1 MLCLDFSGLSDLRS
15 SDASLRSRCASHLCS
30 LCSPT
35 KGFLPRLRLGTC
47 SAPSAR
53 SATSPA
59 RPLRLAQG
67 KARAPALA
75 LALLALPLSRL
86 FYESSRD
93 RTLVAELTSL
103 HEVSGPLGPLPGLLS
118 PACGPT
124 GPTQGPRRAPLSLSL
139 SLAREPLGKGT
150 PKVPSLQKA
159 SGTKR
164 FRKRGPKRGSSQG
177 PPGTLQGP

>member
-1 MLCLDFSGLSDLRS
+1 MRS

-67 KARAPALA
+67 KACARPLTLSRALH
-75 LALLALPLSRL
+75 ALPLSRL

-124 GPTQGPRRAPLSLSL
+124 GPTQGPRRAPLTLPLS
-139 SLAREPLGKGT
+139 REGPTGKGPQKSPT
-150 PKVPSLQKA
+150 KA
-159 SGTKR
+159 SKRQKEPEGSEKGPQKGLLSGT
-164 FRKRGPKRGSSQG
+164 FQG
-177 PPGTLQGP
+177 PHRVP